1 VGVFQMSQD
10 PNQQAALQ
18 QQRIKEF
25 IALLPLT
32 SEIAGLPHT
41 EAGRFLNENQM
52 EVRATSLKAAYKVAK
67 QLLKDIS
74 V

>member
-1 VGVFQMSQD
+1 MSQD
-10 PNQQAALQ
+10 PSAQNQQAALQ

-32 SEIAGLPHT
+32 SEIAGLPQT
-41 EAGRFLNENQM
+41 EHGRFLNENQM
-52 EVRATSLKAAYKVAK
+52 EVRATSLKTAYKVVK

-74 V
+74 S